1 MAPRVAATPSVR
13 RRRWPWVLV
22 VLLLV
27 VPTLEIA
34 VIIAVGKVIGAWP
47 TLLLLVAESALG
59 AWLVKREGARTWSA
73 LNAALSSGRMPSR
86 QLADA
91 ALVLVGGTLLLTPGF
106 VTDLFGFCLHPAVH
120 PTTGAV
126 GARDGGDPSVAR
138 ASGPHRPQP
147 SRSRVPS
154 QHRALGRASQDRVG
168 PPPQKRSSKARSSTD
183 TDTRHTQVTG
193 PSWGGRTGR
202 RMRNR
207 RSSGGALGPSGL
219 SARGA
224 KERKTLLK

>member
-106 VTDLFGFCLHPAVH
+106 VTDLFGFVFILPFTRPLARGLLETVVTRRLLGGVTLAQPSAGPA
-120 PTTGAV
+120 P
-126 GARDGGDPSVAR
+126 GARRWEPGPRPSA
-138 ASGPHRPQP
+138 ASEEVIEGEII
-147 SRSRVPS
+147 
-154 QHRALGRASQDRVG
+154 D
-168 PPPQKRSSKARSSTD
+168 
-183 TDTRHTQVTG
+183 
-193 PSWGGRTGR
+193 
-202 RMRNR
+202 
-207 RSSGGALGPSGL
+207 
-219 SARGA
+219 
-224 KERKTLLK
+224 

>member
-86 QLADA
+86 QLAEA

-106 VTDLFGFCLHPAVH
+106 VTDLFGFFCILPFTR
-120 PTTGAV
+120 PL
-126 GARDGGDPSVAR
+126 ARSVLETVVAR
-138 ASGPHRPQP
+138 RLLGSAVIVPGWSPQP
-147 SRSRVPS
+147 SSQPAPGAWQSEPQAHRS
-154 QHRALGRASQDRVG
+154 AASEEVIEGEIID
-168 PPPQKRSSKARSSTD
+168 
-183 TDTRHTQVTG
+183 
-193 PSWGGRTGR
+193 
-202 RMRNR
+202 
-207 RSSGGALGPSGL
+207 
-219 SARGA
+219 
-224 KERKTLLK
+224 